1 MALETGTAQKAAAA
15 ATAKARRRAALVADD
30 NKPLP
35 KRTRR
40 LQAKRSEGPPLSS
53 PHYMLVS
60 AAIPDSSIA
69 WEDGMSAVDASRLSM
84 ELGDDVFRPSRFLER
99 FNPQSNVSASA
110 LRDERIR
117 SGTFGKR
124 EVRRW

>member
-15 ATAKARRRAALVADD
+15 AAAKARRRAALVADD

-40 LQAKRSEGPPLSS
+40 LQAKRTEGPPLSS

-69 WEDGMSAVDASRLSM
+69 WEVGTSGNIFTISSM
-84 ELGDDVFRPSRFLER
+84 FCEDTYTCDHWHTVLTNIKMP
-99 FNPQSNVSASA
+99 
-110 LRDERIR
+110 
-117 SGTFGKR
+117 
-124 EVRRW
+124 